1 MRVINYVSSKKEA
14 DIREVLPSHI
24 ESLLPLSVVSAV
36 NKAAVY
42 GNLEELRLRSGRHSS
57 VICGG
62 KNIML
67 DVVLCMSELEGILK
81 CMCNGSLYAY
91 SDTINNGYLILDG
104 GVRVGIGGRASGDGE
119 AVSGVHDVCVLCI
132 RIPHATRRVGRE
144 MCDLLDTLPKGKG
157 ILIYSPPGVGK
168 TTLLRGIARYA
179 SMGDTARRVVVID
192 TRGELSFS
200 LDSERMS
207 IDVLS
212 GYPKRI
218 GIEIATRTLNPEL
231 IICDEIGDPKE
242 AHALIS
248 SHNCG
253 IPLIASAHAGSIDQ
267 LMSRTGIRLL
277 HSAGI
282 FGCYVGISRDGMGGF
297 DHSVTYHKEVS

>member
-1 MRVINYVSSKKEA
+1 MRVINHVSSKKDA
-14 DIREVLPSHI
+14 DIRKNLPSVL

-36 NKAAVY
+36 NKVAVH
-42 GNLEELRLRSGRHSS
+42 GSVEEVRLRSEKYSS
-57 VICGG
+57 AICGG
-62 KNIML
+62 KNVML
-67 DVVLCMSELEGILK
+67 DVILSRSELDEILK

-91 SDTINNGYLILDG
+91 SDTINNGYVSLEG
-104 GVRVGIGGRASGDGE
+104 GIRVGIGGRASGDGE
-119 AVSGVHDVCVLCI
+119 IVSGVHDVCVLCI
-132 RIPHATRRVGRE
+132 RIPHTAKRVGCE
-144 MCDLLDTLPKGKG
+144 MCRLLDTLPKGKG

-179 SMGDTARRVVVID
+179 SMGDGAKRVVVID

-200 LDSERMS
+200 LDSEKMS

-212 GYPKRI
+212 GYPRKI
-218 GIEIATRTLNPEL
+218 GIEIATRTLNSEL

-242 AHALIS
+242 AHALVA

-253 IPLIASAHAGSIDQ
+253 IPLIASAHAGSVDQ

-277 HSAGI
+277 HSAEI

-297 DHSVTYHKEVS
+297 DYSITYHKEVS